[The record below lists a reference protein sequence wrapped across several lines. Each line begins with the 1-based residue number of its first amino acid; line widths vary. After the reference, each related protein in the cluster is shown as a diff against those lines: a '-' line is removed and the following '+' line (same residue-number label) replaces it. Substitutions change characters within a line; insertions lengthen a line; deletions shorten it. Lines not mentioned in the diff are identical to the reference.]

1 MSMHQ
6 TRREF
11 LLTASAASAA
21 ALLGLGPWTQ
31 HAFARGKAA
40 KPLKVLFLGGTG
52 MLGPHV
58 IKILLDRGH
67 EVTLFNRGN
76 RDELFPDLEFIQGNR
91 IVDVEPG
98 LKPLQ
103 DEVDK
108 GRQWDAVIDT
118 ASVHA
123 WVENSAKVLKD
134 SAAHYTYISSLS
146 VYADNSQV
154 GLDEDDAVAT
164 MPDEVADGI
173 TALPYDMQYYGAVK
187 ARSEDAARRHF
198 PGRALIHR
206 PGLLVGPRDFTHRFT
221 YWPHRVRQGGE
232 VLAPGEASHPLQ
244 FIDVRDLAAFM
255 VLGIEQGTTGTFNVN
270 GPVSGEGGQ
279 AMTIDTLL
287 VTCKQVTGSD
297 ATFTYAEGDWLAGQ
311 GVNAWAQMP
320 VWIPPGP
327 QTAGFHTRD
336 ISKAIAVGL
345 VTRPL
350 ATTIADT
357 LTWLDEEYMPMWKNA
372 MAERGEADAKF
383 GFGGSRP
390 GITREREA
398 ELLAMWKSR
407 DVGDEAVTENDA

>member
-1 MSMHQ
+1 MQQ

-31 HAFARGKAA
+31 HAFARGKAS
-40 KPLKVLFLGGTG
+40 KKLKILFLGGTG

-58 IKILLDRGH
+58 IRILIDRGH

-76 RDELFPDLEFIQGNR
+76 RDEMFPDLEFIQGNR

-108 GRQWDAVIDT
+108 GRTWDAVIDT
-118 ASVHA
+118 ASVHT
-123 WVENSAKVLKD
+123 WVENSAKLLKD
-134 SAAHYTYISSLS
+134 SAGHYTYISSLS

-154 GLDEDDAVAT
+154 GLDEEDAVAT
-164 MPDEVADGI
+164 MPDEIADGI
-173 TALPYDMQYYGAVK
+173 TAPPYDMQYYGAVK
-187 ARSEDAARRHF
+187 ARSEAAARRHF
-198 PGRALIHR
+198 PGKALIHR

-221 YWPHRVRQGGE
+221 YWPYRVRQGGE
-232 VLAPGEASHPLQ
+232 VLAPGMPEHPLQ

-270 GPVSGEGGQ
+270 GPVGGG
-279 AMTIDTLL
+279 MTIGKLL
-287 VTCKQVTGSD
+287 EACKQVTGSD

-327 QTAGFHTRD
+327 ETAGFHTRD
-336 ISKAIAVGL
+336 LSKAIAAGL
-345 VTRPL
+345 TTRPL
-350 ATTIADT
+350 ETTIADT
-357 LTWLDEEYMPMWKNA
+357 LTWLDEEYMPTWKNA
-372 MAERGEADAKF
+372 MADRGEADAIF
-383 GFGGSRP
+383 GFGGNRP

-398 ELLAMWKSR
+398 ELLAMWKAR
-407 DVGDEAVTENDA
+407 DESTDEANS

>member
-1 MSMHQ
+1 MHQ

-11 LLTASAASAA
+11 LVTASAASAA

-31 HAFARGKAA
+31 HAFAAGKAA
-40 KPLKVLFLGGTG
+40 KQLKILFLGGTG

-76 RDELFPDLEFIQGNR
+76 RDEMFPDLEFIQGNR

-103 DEVDK
+103 DAVDA
-108 GRQWDAVIDT
+108 GRRWNAVIDT
-118 ASVHA
+118 ASVHT
-123 WVENSAKVLKD
+123 WVENSAQLLKD
-134 SAAHYTYISSLS
+134 SADHYTYISSLS

-164 MPDEVADGI
+164 MPDDVADGI
-173 TALPYDMQYYGAVK
+173 TALPYDMTYYGAVK

-198 PGRALIHR
+198 PGKALVHR

-221 YWPHRVRQGGE
+221 YWPYRVREGGE
-232 VLAPGEASHPLQ
+232 VLAPGEPDHGLQ

-270 GPVSGEGGQ
+270 GPVGGG
-279 AMTIDTLL
+279 MTIGKLL
-287 VTCKQVTGSD
+287 DTCKKATGSD

-311 GVNAWAQMP
+311 GVNPWAQMP

-327 QTAGFHTRD
+327 EMIGFHTRD
-336 ISKAIAVGL
+336 LSKAAAAGL
-345 VTRPL
+345 TTRPL
-350 ATTIADT
+350 EATIADA
-357 LTWLDEEYMPMWKNA
+357 LTWFDEEYMPMWTQA
-372 MAERGEADAKF
+372 MADRGETDATF
-383 GFGGSRP
+383 GFGGNRP

-398 ELLAMWKSR
+398 ELLAMWKAR
-407 DVGDEAVTENDA
+407 GEAGEQDDG

>member
-31 HAFARGKAA
+31 HAFARSKAA

-58 IKILLDRGH
+58 IRILLDRGH
-67 EVTLFNRGN
+67 EVTLFNRGS
-76 RDELFPDLEFIQGNR
+76 RDEMFPDLEFIQGNR

-98 LKPLQ
+98 LQPLQ
-103 DEVDK
+103 VEVDK
-108 GRQWDAVIDT
+108 GRRWDAVIDT
-118 ASVHA
+118 ASVHT
-123 WVENSAKVLKD
+123 WVENSAKLLKG
-134 SAAHYTYISSLS
+134 SAGHYTYISSLS
-146 VYADNSQV
+146 VYADNSRV

-164 MPDEVADGI
+164 MPDDVANGI
-173 TALPYDMQYYGAVK
+173 SALPYDMQYYGAVK

-198 PGRALIHR
+198 PGKALIHR
-206 PGLLVGPRDFTHRFT
+206 PGLLVGPRDLTHRFT

-232 VLAPGEASHPLQ
+232 VLAPGAPEHPLQ

-255 VLGIEQGTTGTFNVN
+255 VLGIEQSTTGTFNVN
-270 GPVSGEGGQ
+270 GPVSGEGGR
-279 AMTIDTLL
+279 AMTIGKLL
-287 VTCKQVTGSD
+287 ETCKQVTGSD
-297 ATFTYAEGDWLAGQ
+297 ATFTYAQGDWLAGQ

-327 QTAGFHTRD
+327 ETAGFHTRSLD
-336 ISKAIAVGL
+336 KAIAAGL

-357 LTWLDEEYMPMWKNA
+357 LTWLDEEYLPQWKQT
-372 MAERGEADAKF
+372 MESRGEADATF
-383 GFGGSRP
+383 TFGGSHP

-398 ELLAMWKSR
+398 ELLAMWKAR
-407 DVGDEAVTENDA
+407 DVGGEAASENDA